1 MNKVD
6 WWVKSLLEGGGV
18 QNASFKIAAKQC
30 LTVKKLSDEKV
41 AWWESLKG
49 ITNGRTNGRTLLTL
63 ESLRDWKEIYPEINL
78 ISNLEHHEAWSC
90 LKCDVSHLYCNS
102 NEHHQSSPINDWWC
116 SWLLIW
122 LICGY
127 ISIMDMDRQ
136 TDRQANRKHWLLSC
150 YHDWKLKVWQKYY
163 LKK

>member
-1 MNKVD
+1 MFDCEKVD
-6 WWVKSLLEGGGV
+6 WWESWMMR
-18 QNASFKIAAKQC
+18 
-30 LTVKKLSDEKV
+30 KLSDEKV
-41 AWWESLKG
+41 DWWESLKG

-63 ESLRDWKEIYPEINL
+63 ELLRDWKEIYPEINL
-78 ISNLEHHEAWSC
+78 ISNQEHHEAWSC

-127 ISIMDMDRQ
+127 ISIMDTDRQ
-136 TDRQANRKHWLLSC
+136 TDKQTMVGVKLLL
-150 YHDWKLKVWQKYY
+150 KLKKGL
-163 LKK
+163 LKDIIQFIFDKPPSHPIFEKLFFTSFD

>member
-1 MNKVD
+1 MFDCEKVD
-6 WWVKSLLEGGGV
+6 
-18 QNASFKIAAKQC
+18 
-30 LTVKKLSDEKV
+30 
-41 AWWESLKG
+41 WWESLKG

-63 ESLRDWKEIYPEINL
+63 ESLCDWKEIYPEINL
-78 ISNLEHHEAWSC
+78 ISNQEHHEAWSC

-127 ISIMDMDRQ
+127 ISIMDTDRQ
-136 TDRQANRKHWLLSC
+136 TDKQTMVGVKLLL
-150 YHDWKLKVWQKYY
+150 KLKKGLLKDILSNLFLTNHPPTLFLKNYFLQVLIRWSTNPTWSFWQKT
-163 LKK
+163 